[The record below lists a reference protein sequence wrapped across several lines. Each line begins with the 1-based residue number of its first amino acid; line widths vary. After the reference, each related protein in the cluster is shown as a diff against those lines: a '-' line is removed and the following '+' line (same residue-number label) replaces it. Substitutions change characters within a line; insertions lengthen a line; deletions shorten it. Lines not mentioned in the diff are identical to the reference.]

1 MAFSP
6 PTGVDKDDLLGTIP
20 ENWDDEIQTRKR
32 AESAV
37 RRADYK
43 KKIST
48 TFSLVN
54 MIRGM
59 IGPGCFAMPMS
70 FKQAGLWGAMCL
82 DFLLGALS
90 TVCMI
95 KLVISAQYLV
105 KLNKC
110 APLDYGN
117 MAGAAF
123 ASSDFKF
130 LRKLEHV
137 AR

>member
-1 MAFSP
+1 MCLDQLCVIKQSKLNSCGMAYCP
-6 PTGVDKDDLLGTIP
+6 PTGVDEDDLLNTIP
-20 ENWDDEIQTRKR
+20 EKYDDEIQHRKR

-37 RRADYK
+37 RRSDYK

-105 KLNKC
+105 KL
-110 APLDYGN
+110 
-117 MAGAAF
+117 
-123 ASSDFKF
+123 
-130 LRKLEHV
+130 
-137 AR
+137 